1 MNVALAALRKNQTV
15 FLRLAETC
23 SVSDTAIAL
32 GVTPGAVSQV
42 LKKLEISLGMT
53 LFDRQCR
60 PLKLTREGAELRRI
74 LLNTESQLSSALL
87 ELQHKS
93 RTHPTVGIGLV
104 ESFMES
110 IGAALAKELF
120 SLSYRVRLTSGTPL
134 ALEQQ
139 LLDGLID
146 VAYTWEVP
154 VDKVNFSSSVFIKQ
168 PFVLV
173 LPRVFAQQRGLSNWR
188 DDIWKILS
196 ESHLPLI
203 EAPRIADSVSE
214 PTVDFLK
221 TTGFKFLSNFEIED
235 NSNQIQLVSQNIGWA
250 LLQPLCL
257 LDSRLPLN
265 MLTLIEVPK
274 HQFLIYKIIRS
285 NEKTQIHTMVDSK
298 VRNLIEPQLIKGLEL
313 LNHQKTKTA

>member
-1 MNVALAALRKNQTV
+1 MNSALTALRKNQTV
-15 FLRLAETC
+15 FLRLAEMR

-32 GVTPGAVSQV
+32 GVTPGAVSQS
-42 LKKLEISLGMT
+42 LKKLEISLGLV

-60 PLKLTREGAELRRI
+60 PLKLTREGAELRKI
-74 LLNTESQLSSALL
+74 LLSTESQLSNALL
-87 ELQHKS
+87 ELQQKS

-110 IGAALAKELF
+110 VGDVLAKELF
-120 SLSYRVRLTSGTPL
+120 SLSYRVRLTSGTPV

-139 LLDGLID
+139 LIDGLID

-154 VDKVNFSSSVFIKQ
+154 VDKVNFSSSVFLQQ

-173 LPRVFAQQRGLSNWR
+173 LPRVFANQKDLFTWR
-188 DDIWKILS
+188 DDIWKVLY
-196 ESHLPLI
+196 ESNLPLI

-221 TTGFKFLSNFEIED
+221 TTGFNYCSNFEIED
-235 NSNQIQLVSQNIGWA
+235 NSNQVMLVSQNVGWA

-265 MLTLIEVPK
+265 KLVLIEVPK
-274 HQFLIYKIIRS
+274 HRFQIYKIMRS
-285 NEKTQIHTMVDSK
+285 NEENPIPAIVDRIISP
-298 VRNLIEPQLIKGLEL
+298 LIEQQLENGLKL
-313 LNHQKTKTA
+313 LKHH

>member
-1 MNVALAALRKNQTV
+1 MNSALTALRKNHTV
-15 FLRLAETC
+15 FLRLAEMR

-32 GVTPGAVSQV
+32 GVTPGAISQS
-42 LKKLEISLGMT
+42 LKKLEISLGLV

-60 PLKLTREGAELRRI
+60 PLKLTREGAELRKI
-74 LLNTESQLSSALL
+74 LLSTESQLSNALL
-87 ELQHKS
+87 ELQQKN

-110 IGAALAKELF
+110 VGDVLAKELF
-120 SLSYRVRLTSGTPL
+120 SLSYRVRLTSGTPV

-139 LLDGLID
+139 LIDGLID

-154 VDKVNFSSSVFIKQ
+154 VDKVNFSSSVFLQQ

-173 LPRVFAQQRGLSNWR
+173 LPRVFANQKDLFTWR
-188 DDIWKILS
+188 DDIWKVLY
-196 ESHLPLI
+196 ESNLPLI

-221 TTGFKFLSNFEIED
+221 TTGFNYRSNFEIED
-235 NSNQIQLVSQNIGWA
+235 NSNQVMLVSQNVGWA

-265 MLTLIEVPK
+265 KLVLIEVPK
-274 HQFLIYKIIRS
+274 HRFQIYKIMRS
-285 NEKTQIHTMVDSK
+285 NEENPIPAIVDRIISP
-298 VRNLIEPQLIKGLEL
+298 LIEQQLENGLKL
-313 LNHQKTKTA
+313 LKHH

>member
-1 MNVALAALRKNQTV
+1 MNSALTALRKNQTV
-15 FLRLAETC
+15 FLRLAEMR

-32 GVTPGAVSQV
+32 GVTPGAVSQS
-42 LKKLEISLGMT
+42 LKKLEISLGLV

-60 PLKLTREGAELRRI
+60 PLKLTREGAELRKI
-74 LLNTESQLSSALL
+74 LLSTESQLSNALL
-87 ELQHKS
+87 ELQQKS

-110 IGAALAKELF
+110 VGDVLAKELF
-120 SLSYRVRLTSGTPL
+120 SLSYRVRLTSGTPV

-139 LLDGLID
+139 LIDGLID
-146 VAYTWEVP
+146 VAYTWEIP
-154 VDKVNFSSSVFIKQ
+154 VDKVNFSSSVFLQQ

-173 LPRVFAQQRGLSNWR
+173 LPRVFANQKDLFTWR
-188 DDIWKILS
+188 DDIWKVLH
-196 ESHLPLI
+196 ESNLPLI

-221 TTGFKFLSNFEIED
+221 TTGFNYRSNFEIED
-235 NSNQIQLVSQNIGWA
+235 NSNQVMLVSQNVGWA

-265 MLTLIEVPK
+265 KLVLIEVPK
-274 HQFLIYKIIRS
+274 HRFQIYKIMRS
-285 NEKTQIHTMVDSK
+285 NEENPIPAMVDRIISP
-298 VRNLIEPQLIKGLEL
+298 LIEQQLENGLKL
-313 LNHQKTKTA
+313 LKHH

>member
-1 MNVALAALRKNQTV
+1 MNSALTALRKNQTV
-15 FLRLAETC
+15 FLRLAEMR

-32 GVTPGAVSQV
+32 GVTPGAVSQS
-42 LKKLEISLGMT
+42 LKKLEISLGLV

-60 PLKLTREGAELRRI
+60 PLKLTREGAELRKI
-74 LLNTESQLSSALL
+74 LLSTESQLSNALL
-87 ELQHKS
+87 ELQQKN

-110 IGAALAKELF
+110 VGDVLAKELF
-120 SLSYRVRLTSGTPL
+120 SLSYRVRLTSGTPV

-139 LLDGLID
+139 LIDGLID

-154 VDKVNFSSSVFIKQ
+154 VDKVNFSSSVFLQQ

-173 LPRVFAQQRGLSNWR
+173 LPRVFANQKDLFTWR
-188 DDIWKILS
+188 DDIWKVLY
-196 ESHLPLI
+196 ESNLPLI

-221 TTGFKFLSNFEIED
+221 TTGFNYRSNFEIED
-235 NSNQIQLVSQNIGWA
+235 NSNQVMLVSQNVGWA

-265 MLTLIEVPK
+265 KLVLIEVPK
-274 HQFLIYKIIRS
+274 HRFQIYKIMRS
-285 NEKTQIHTMVDSK
+285 NEENPIPAIVDRIISP
-298 VRNLIEPQLIKGLEL
+298 LIEQQLENGLKL
-313 LNHQKTKTA
+313 LKHH

>member
-1 MNVALAALRKNQTV
+1 MNSALTALRKNQTV
-15 FLRLAETC
+15 FLRLAEMR

-32 GVTPGAVSQV
+32 GVTPGAVSQS
-42 LKKLEISLGMT
+42 LKKLEISLGLF

-60 PLKLTREGAELRRI
+60 PLKLTREGAELRKI
-74 LLNTESQLSSALL
+74 LLSTESQLSNALL
-87 ELQHKS
+87 ELQQKS

-110 IGAALAKELF
+110 VGDVLAKELF
-120 SLSYRVRLTSGTPL
+120 SLSYRVRLTSGTPV

-139 LLDGLID
+139 LIDGLID
-146 VAYTWEVP
+146 VAYTWEIP
-154 VDKVNFSSSVFIKQ
+154 VDKVNFSSSVFLQQ

-173 LPRVFAQQRGLSNWR
+173 LPRVFANQKDLFTWR
-188 DDIWKILS
+188 DDIWKVLY
-196 ESHLPLI
+196 ESNLPLI

-221 TTGFKFLSNFEIED
+221 TTGFNYRSNFEIED
-235 NSNQIQLVSQNIGWA
+235 NSNQVMLVSQNVGWA

-265 MLTLIEVPK
+265 KLVLIEVPK
-274 HQFLIYKIIRS
+274 HRFQIYKIMRS
-285 NEKTQIHTMVDSK
+285 NEENPIPAIVDRIISP
-298 VRNLIEPQLIKGLEL
+298 LIEQQLENGLKL
-313 LNHQKTKTA
+313 LKHH

>member
-1 MNVALAALRKNQTV
+1 MNSALTALRKNQTV
-15 FLRLAETC
+15 FLRLAEMR

-32 GVTPGAVSQV
+32 GVTPGAISQS
-42 LKKLEISLGMT
+42 LKKLEISLGLV

-60 PLKLTREGAELRRI
+60 PLKLTREGAELRKI
-74 LLNTESQLSSALL
+74 LLSTESQLSNALL
-87 ELQHKS
+87 ELQQKN

-110 IGAALAKELF
+110 VGDVLAKELF
-120 SLSYRVRLTSGTPL
+120 SLSYRVRLTSGTPV

-139 LLDGLID
+139 LIDGLID

-154 VDKVNFSSSVFIKQ
+154 VDKVNFSSSVFLQQ

-173 LPRVFAQQRGLSNWR
+173 LPRVFANQKDLFTWR
-188 DDIWKILS
+188 DDIWKVLY
-196 ESHLPLI
+196 ESNLPLI

-221 TTGFKFLSNFEIED
+221 TTGFNYRSNFEIED
-235 NSNQIQLVSQNIGWA
+235 NSNQVMLVSQNVGWA

-265 MLTLIEVPK
+265 KLVLIEVPK
-274 HQFLIYKIIRS
+274 HRFQIYKIMRS
-285 NEKTQIHTMVDSK
+285 NEENPIPAIVDRIISP
-298 VRNLIEPQLIKGLEL
+298 LIEQQLENGLKL
-313 LNHQKTKTA
+313 LKHH

>member
-1 MNVALAALRKNQTV
+1 MNSALTALRKNQTV
-15 FLRLAETC
+15 FLRLAEMR

-32 GVTPGAVSQV
+32 GVTPGAISQS
-42 LKKLEISLGMT
+42 LKKLEISLGLV

-60 PLKLTREGAELRRI
+60 PLKLTREGAELRKI
-74 LLNTESQLSSALL
+74 LLSTESQLSNALL
-87 ELQHKS
+87 ELQQKN

-110 IGAALAKELF
+110 VGDVLAKELF
-120 SLSYRVRLTSGTPL
+120 SLSYRVRLTSGTPV

-139 LLDGLID
+139 LIDGLID
-146 VAYTWEVP
+146 VAYTWEIP
-154 VDKVNFSSSVFIKQ
+154 VDKVNFSSSVFLQQ

-173 LPRVFAQQRGLSNWR
+173 LPRVFANQKDLFTWR
-188 DDIWKILS
+188 DDIWKVLY
-196 ESHLPLI
+196 ESNLPLI

-221 TTGFKFLSNFEIED
+221 TTGFNYRSNFEIED
-235 NSNQIQLVSQNIGWA
+235 NNNQVMLVSQNVGWA

-265 MLTLIEVPK
+265 KLVLIEVPK
-274 HQFLIYKIIRS
+274 HRFQIYKIMRS
-285 NEKTQIHTMVDSK
+285 NEENPIPAIVDRIISP
-298 VRNLIEPQLIKGLEL
+298 LIEQQLENGLKL
-313 LNHQKTKTA
+313 LKHH

>member
-1 MNVALAALRKNQTV
+1 MNSALTALRKNQTV
-15 FLRLAETC
+15 FLRLAEMR

-32 GVTPGAVSQV
+32 GVTPGAISQS
-42 LKKLEISLGMT
+42 LKKLEISLGLV

-60 PLKLTREGAELRRI
+60 PLKLTREGAELRKI
-74 LLNTESQLSSALL
+74 LLSTESQLSNALL
-87 ELQHKS
+87 ELQQKN

-110 IGAALAKELF
+110 VGDVLAKELF
-120 SLSYRVRLTSGTPL
+120 SLSYRVRLTSGTPV

-139 LLDGLID
+139 LIDGLID
-146 VAYTWEVP
+146 VAYTWEIP
-154 VDKVNFSSSVFIKQ
+154 VDKVNFSSSVFLQQ

-173 LPRVFAQQRGLSNWR
+173 LPRVFANQKDLFTWR
-188 DDIWKILS
+188 DDIWKVLY
-196 ESHLPLI
+196 ESNLPLI

-221 TTGFKFLSNFEIED
+221 TTGFNYRSNFEIED
-235 NSNQIQLVSQNIGWA
+235 NSNQVMLVSQNVGWA

-265 MLTLIEVPK
+265 KLVLIEVPK
-274 HQFLIYKIIRS
+274 HRFQIYKIMRS
-285 NEKTQIHTMVDSK
+285 NEENPIPAIVDRIISP
-298 VRNLIEPQLIKGLEL
+298 LIEQQLENGLKL
-313 LNHQKTKTA
+313 LKHH

>member
-1 MNVALAALRKNQTV
+1 MNSALTALRKNQTV
-15 FLRLAETC
+15 FLRLAEMR

-32 GVTPGAVSQV
+32 GVTPGAVSQS
-42 LKKLEISLGMT
+42 LKKLEISLGLV

-60 PLKLTREGAELRRI
+60 PLKLTREGAELRKI
-74 LLNTESQLSSALL
+74 LLSTESQLSNALL
-87 ELQHKS
+87 ELQQKS

-110 IGAALAKELF
+110 VGDVLAKELF
-120 SLSYRVRLTSGTPL
+120 SLSYRVRLTSGTPV

-139 LLDGLID
+139 LIDGLID
-146 VAYTWEVP
+146 VAYTWEIP
-154 VDKVNFSSSVFIKQ
+154 VDKVNFSSSVFLQQ

-173 LPRVFAQQRGLSNWR
+173 LPRVFANQKDLFTWR
-188 DDIWKILS
+188 DDIWKVLH
-196 ESHLPLI
+196 ESNLPLI

-221 TTGFKFLSNFEIED
+221 TTGFNYRSNFEIED
-235 NSNQIQLVSQNIGWA
+235 NSNQVMLVSQNVGWA

-265 MLTLIEVPK
+265 KLVLIEVPK
-274 HQFLIYKIIRS
+274 HRFQIYKIMRS
-285 NEKTQIHTMVDSK
+285 NEENPIPAIVDRIISP
-298 VRNLIEPQLIKGLEL
+298 LIEQQLENGLKL
-313 LNHQKTKTA
+313 LKHH

>member
-1 MNVALAALRKNQTV
+1 MNSALTALRKNQTV
-15 FLRLAETC
+15 FLRLAEMR

-32 GVTPGAVSQV
+32 GVTPGAVSQS
-42 LKKLEISLGMT
+42 LKKLEISLGLV

-60 PLKLTREGAELRRI
+60 PLKLTREGAELRKI
-74 LLNTESQLSSALL
+74 LLSTESQLSNALL
-87 ELQHKS
+87 ELQQKS

-110 IGAALAKELF
+110 VGDVFAKELF
-120 SLSYRVRLTSGTPL
+120 SLSYRVRLTSGTPV

-139 LLDGLID
+139 LIDGLID
-146 VAYTWEVP
+146 VAYTWEIP
-154 VDKVNFSSSVFIKQ
+154 VDKVNFSSSVFLQQ

-173 LPRVFAQQRGLSNWR
+173 LPRVFANQKDLFTWR
-188 DDIWKILS
+188 DDIWKVLH
-196 ESHLPLI
+196 ESNLPLI

-221 TTGFKFLSNFEIED
+221 TTGFNYRSNFEIED
-235 NSNQIQLVSQNIGWA
+235 NSNQVMLVSQNVGWA

-265 MLTLIEVPK
+265 KLVLIEVPK
-274 HQFLIYKIIRS
+274 HRFQIYKIMRS
-285 NEKTQIHTMVDSK
+285 NEENPIPAIVDRIISP
-298 VRNLIEPQLIKGLEL
+298 LIEQQLENGLKL
-313 LNHQKTKTA
+313 LKHH